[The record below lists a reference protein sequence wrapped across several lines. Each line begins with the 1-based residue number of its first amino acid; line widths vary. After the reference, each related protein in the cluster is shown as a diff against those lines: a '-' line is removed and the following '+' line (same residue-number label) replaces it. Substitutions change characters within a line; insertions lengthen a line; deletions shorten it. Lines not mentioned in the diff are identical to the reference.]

1 MFHGPKVAEETQR
14 EIDKEV
20 KTLLDQAYDTA
31 KRILTRNRKDL
42 DILAKGLLEYETL
55 SGQEI
60 VDLLDGKV
68 PLRD

>member
-1 MFHGPKVAEETQR
+1 MFHAPKVAEETQR
-14 EIDKEV
+14 IIDCEINRLVEEG
-20 KTLLDQAYDTA
+20 YDTA
-31 KRILTRNRKDL
+31 KRILTKKRKDL
-42 DILAKGLLEYETL
+42 DTLAKGLLEYETL